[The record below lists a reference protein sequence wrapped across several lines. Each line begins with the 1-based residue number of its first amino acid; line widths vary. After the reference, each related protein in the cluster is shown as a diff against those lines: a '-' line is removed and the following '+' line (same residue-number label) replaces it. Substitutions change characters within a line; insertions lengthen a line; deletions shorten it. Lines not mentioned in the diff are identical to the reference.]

1 MKIPTLYLDTSV
13 IGGYF
18 DDEWRDATRE
28 LWRQMQAGHF
38 RFVTSTVT
46 LDEMDAA
53 PENVRGLFASTFP
66 LTDIINPSEESEA
79 LAVAYIEHRVLS
91 PNYTDDAR
99 HVGVCTVAQIDY
111 LVSWNF
117 RHLVNVE
124 REKGFNAVNLL
135 QGYRTIRIINP
146 LQLIYEN
153 ENEEL

>member
-1 MKIPTLYLDTSV
+1 MTPRLYLDSSV

-28 LWRQMQAGHF
+28 LWRQMEAGLF

-46 LDEMDAA
+46 VDELTVA
-53 PENVRGLFASTFP
+53 PENVRALFASTFP
-66 LTDIINPSEESEA
+66 VETLIEAGAESES
-79 LAVAYIEHRVLS
+79 LAAAYISHRVVS
-91 PNYTDDAR
+91 PKYTDDAR
-99 HVGVCTVAQIDY
+99 HVATCTVAEIEY

-135 QGYRTIRIINP
+135 QGYRTVRIINP
-146 LQLIYEN
+146 LSLIYEN
-153 ENEEL
+153 EDQGL